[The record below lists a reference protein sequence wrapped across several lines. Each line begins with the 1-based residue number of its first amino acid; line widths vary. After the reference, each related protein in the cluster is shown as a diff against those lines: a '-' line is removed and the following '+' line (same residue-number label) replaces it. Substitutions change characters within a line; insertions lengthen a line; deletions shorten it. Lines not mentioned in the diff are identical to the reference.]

1 VSTVRFTT
9 RRRVEF
15 ADTDLSGIVHF
26 TRFFVFMETAEH
38 EFRAARGTE
47 LHTEIDGRV
56 IGWPRVSA
64 TCSYKKPAK
73 YGDELDIEIDIERQ
87 GEKSLTFGFRFLRS
101 GELLAEGKL
110 TSVCC
115 VLNDP
120 AGLKAIEIPPAV
132 VERLTG
138 SDEWTAQAKR

>member
-1 VSTVRFTT
+1 MSAGRFTT

-38 EFRAARGTE
+38 ELRAARGTE
-47 LHTEIDGRV
+47 LHAEIEGRV

-64 TCSYKKPAK
+64 TCSYKEPAK
-73 YGDELDIEIDIERQ
+73 YGDWLDIEVDIERQ
-87 GEKSLTFGFRFLRS
+87 GKTSLTFAFRFLRA
-101 GELLAEGKL
+101 GKLLAEGKL

-120 AGLKAIEIPPAV
+120 TGLEAIEIPQAV
-132 VERLTG
+132 IARLTG
-138 SDEWTAQAKR
+138 DD